1 MDAQRGALV
10 AVLMVGWSYCVSAF
24 SPASGF
30 AAVLSRSRGF
40 SAQGLAGRVPRAT
53 GGVRGLR
60 EVSMQET
67 KLGKKSS
74 AKEVLD
80 FFKTDMRGKTAVITG
95 ANSGIGLVEM
105 KSLCRTEMHR
115 ITVF

>member
-1 MDAQRGALV
+1 MKMDAQRGAMV
-10 AVLMVGWSYCVSAF
+10 AVLMVGVSAF

-40 SAQGLAGRVPRAT
+40 SAQGLAGRVARAT
-53 GGVRGLR
+53 GSVRGVR

-80 FFKTDMRGKTAVITG
+80 FFKTDMRGMTAVITG

-105 KSLCRTEMHR
+105 LKSRCRPNYTYKL
-115 ITVF
+115 V

>member
-1 MDAQRGALV
+1 LMKMVEQRGAV
-10 AVLMVGWSYCVSAF
+10 AVVLLASSSFCVSAF

-30 AAVLSRSRGF
+30 AAVLSRSRGVP
-40 SAQGLAGRVPRAT
+40 AQGLAGRVERAT
-53 GGVRGLR
+53 ACGVRGVR

-80 FFKTDMRGKTAVITG
+80 FFKTDLRGKTAVITG
-95 ANSGIGLVEM
+95 ANSGIGLVKRL
-105 KSLCRTEMHR
+105 KSLPA
-115 ITVF
+115 

>member
-1 MDAQRGALV
+1 
-10 AVLMVGWSYCVSAF
+10 
-24 SPASGF
+24 
-30 AAVLSRSRGF
+30 
-40 SAQGLAGRVPRAT
+40 
-53 GGVRGLR
+53 
-60 EVSMQET
+60 MQET

-115 ITVF
+115 IIVF